1 MSKGGSQS
9 QTTTLDPASQ
19 AYVQQMRQYA
29 MGAAGLPTGAT
40 PGTMPSGAP
49 LPFGFGGMAGSQATA
64 GWSGNQHQPGN
75 PAAPFAMPGL
85 PQGITDAQNQYQ
97 QYAQGGNLGF
107 SALTGNADAA
117 SQFMNPYMSQMNPF
131 WAQQRQQAVE
141 GANQQATLAGAFG
154 GDRSQIGAAAAG
166 NFVDQNQAAAQIQAF
181 QDAMQRAGFAA
192 NLGYGASAQS
202 AFLPQQYYG
211 GQLGL
216 LNQGMGPYGQTQTTK
231 TQGDP
236 FSQLLGLGM
245 MFLPG
250 GQAAGLLGKGAG
262 ALPMVV

>member
-1 MSKGGSQS
+1 
-9 QTTTLDPASQ
+9 
-19 AYVQQMRQYA
+19 MRQYA
-29 MGAAGLPTGAT
+29 MGAAGLPTGGAAAA
-40 PGTMPSGAP
+40 PSSSASP
-49 LPFGFGGMAGSQATA
+49 FVQSPFGARGFNPAFGGVTPAGNSRFGQPQQPAT
-64 GWSGNQHQPGN
+64 
-75 PAAPFAMPGL
+75 PFAMPGL

-107 SALTGNADAA
+107 SALTGNTDAA
-117 SQFMNPYMSQMNPF
+117 QQFMNPYTQTMAPF

-166 NFVDQNQAAAQIQAF
+166 NFVDQNQAAAQMQAF
-181 QDAMQRAGFAA
+181 EQAMQRAGFAA

-231 TQGDP
+231 THGDP
-236 FSQLLGLGM
+236 FSQLLGLGLTL
-245 MFLPG
+245 FGGPAGAVAGGALNAFSPQNFPTPG
-250 GQAAGLLGKGAG
+250 GYGG
-262 ALPMVV
+262 MR

>member
-9 QTTTLDPASQ
+9 QSTTLDPQSA

-29 MGAAGLPTGAT
+29 MGAAGLPTGA
-40 PGTMPSGAP
+40 GAPAAQPQGYP
-49 LPFGFGGMAGSQATA
+49 LPFGFGGGSR
-64 GWSGNQHQPGN
+64 GFN
-75 PAAPFAMPGL
+75 PALGGITPAGNSRFGQPQQPATPFAMPGL

-166 NFVDQNQAAAQIQAF
+166 NFVDQNQAAAQMQAF
-181 QDAMQRAGFAA
+181 EQAMQRAGFAA

-216 LNQGMGPYGQTQTTK
+216 LNQGMGPYGQTQTQK
-231 TQGDP
+231 TQNDP
-236 FSQLLGLGM
+236 WSQLLGLGTTVAS
-245 MFLPG
+245 F
-250 GQAAGLLGKGAG
+250 
-262 ALPMVV
+262 V